1 MSPFLQTV
9 ASSTQ
14 DRLRYQK
21 LQFHLKGIDS
31 RMISRIFGVM
41 THTGND
47 ANVEVIITIERRI
60 MTVAMTITMA
70 ATQEHRLLIDLT
82 IGIITTGE

>member
-47 ANVEVIITIERRI
+47 ANVGVIIRTGRRI
-60 MTVAMTITMA
+60 TTDVMTTTMA
-70 ATQEHRLLIDLT
+70 ATQEHRLLIDQT